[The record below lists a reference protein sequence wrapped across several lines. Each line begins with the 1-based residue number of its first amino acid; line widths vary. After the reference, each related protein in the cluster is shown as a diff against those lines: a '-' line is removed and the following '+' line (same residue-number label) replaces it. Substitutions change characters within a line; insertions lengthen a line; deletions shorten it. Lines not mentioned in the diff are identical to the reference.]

1 MAVRLARSLVA
12 SSSSLRSYFSL
23 GNRSSASDITSSE
36 VNGGDRAFAFY
47 SSSSSWWSSP
57 EDLTAGSKRREKKT
71 TDRFS
76 AVIDAVH
83 DRKLPPE
90 LRGRR
95 DFVRSKLNSNSLF
108 PWFCGGVFT
117 RQFSSETKRV
127 NTKVNFSLSND
138 DSDEETPV
146 TRDSGKPELPPP
158 YDPFSKK
165 LAIEEPEDPKN
176 LQEIFHKMRT
186 EGFTNEAVKMFDALS
201 KDGLTHEALELFSQ
215 IKDKNQMPE
224 VVAHTAIV
232 EAYANA
238 GQAKE
243 ALKVFMRMLSC
254 GVSPNA
260 YTYTVLI
267 KGLAGD
273 ARTLKDAKKYLLEMM
288 GIGMSPNAATYTPVF
303 EAFVKE
309 GKEESARELLQE
321 MKGKG
326 FVPDE
331 KAVREALQS
340 KRGQVFRTVIN
351 VLFDK

>member
-1 MAVRLARSLVA
+1 MAFRLARSLA
-12 SSSSLRSYFSL
+12 ALSPSRPSFLSI
-23 GNRSSASDITSSE
+23 GNRWLASDIASSE
-36 VNGGDRAFAFY
+36 FSNFGWAFAFY

-71 TDRFS
+71 TDRYS

-95 DFVRSKLNSNSLF
+95 DFVR
-108 PWFCGGVFT
+108 VFA

-127 NTKVNFSLSND
+127 NTKVNFSLSD
-138 DSDEETPV
+138 DEETPV
-146 TRDSGKPELPPP
+146 TEDPGKPELPPP

-165 LAIEEPEDPKN
+165 PAIEEPEDPKN
-176 LQEIFHKMRT
+176 LQAIFHKMKT
-186 EGFTNEAVKMFDALS
+186 QGLTNEAVKMFDALS
-201 KDGLTHEALELFSQ
+201 KDGLTHETLELFSQ
-215 IKDKNQMPE
+215 IKEKHHMPD

-232 EAYANA
+232 EAYAKA
-238 GQAKE
+238 GQPKE
-243 ALKVFMRMLSC
+243 ALKVFLRMLAS
-254 GVSPNA
+254 GVLPNA

-267 KGLAGD
+267 KGLAVD
-273 ARTLKDAKKYLLEMM
+273 ANTLKDAKKYLLEMM
-288 GIGMSPNAATYTPVF
+288 GYGMSPNAATYTAVF
-303 EAFVKE
+303 EAFVRE

-321 MKGKG
+321 MKEKG

-331 KAVREALQS
+331 KAVKESLHS

-351 VLFDK
+351 LLFDK

>member
-1 MAVRLARSLVA
+1 MAVRLARSLAA
-12 SSSSLRSYFSL
+12 SRPSR
-23 GNRSSASDITSSE
+23 GNRCSASVITSSAI
-36 VNGGDRAFAFY
+36 NGGEFSDFHRAFAFY

-57 EDLTAGSKRREKKT
+57 EDLTAGSKRIEKNT
-71 TDRFS
+71 TDRLS

-95 DFVRSKLNSNSLF
+95 DFVRSKHNSNSLF
-108 PWFCGGVFT
+108 PWLCGRGFA

-127 NTKVNFSLSND
+127 NTKVNFSLSDD

-146 TRDSGKPELPPP
+146 TEDSGKPEFLPPP

-165 LAIEEPEDPKN
+165 LAIEGPEDPKN
-176 LQEIFHKMRT
+176 LQEIFHKMKT
-186 EGFTNEAVKMFDALS
+186 EGFMNEAVKMFDALS
-201 KDGLTHEALELFSQ
+201 KDGRTHEALELFSQ
-215 IKDKNQMPE
+215 IKDKNQMPD

-243 ALKVFMRMLSC
+243 ALKVFMRMLAC

-267 KGLAGD
+267 KGLAAD
-273 ARTLKDAKKYLLEMM
+273 VRTLKDAKKYLLEMM
-288 GIGMSPNAATYTPVF
+288 GNGMSPNTATYTAVF
-303 EAFVKE
+303 EAFVKDE
-309 GKEESARELLQE
+309 KEESARELLQE
-321 MKGKG
+321 MKGNG

-340 KRGQVFRTVIN
+340 KRGQVFRTVFN
-351 VLFDK
+351 LLFDK